1 MTISGCS
8 TTPIAIQPRI
18 PVSALMVCDPLLK
31 AGDLVKPVRLS
42 DIAILNVRNTEIH
55 ENCMSKQEAFAN
67 AVGVELIR
75 KEDK

>member
-1 MTISGCS
+1 
-8 TTPIAIQPRI
+8 
-18 PVSALMVCDPLLK
+18 MVCDPLLK
-31 AGDLVKPVRLS
+31 AGDLVKPVHLS